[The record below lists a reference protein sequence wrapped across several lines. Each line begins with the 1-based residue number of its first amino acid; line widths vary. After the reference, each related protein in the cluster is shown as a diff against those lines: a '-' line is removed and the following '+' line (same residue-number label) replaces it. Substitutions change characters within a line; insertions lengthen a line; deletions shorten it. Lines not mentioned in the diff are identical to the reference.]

1 MLNRPLSFDAI
12 PLVPTVEEL
21 MPILSIGRSTA
32 VSLVRFGQI
41 RRHSH
46 WQASFTFGLVFLY
59 PIPHLVGIY
68 PRFPCAH

>member
-1 MLNRPLSFDAI
+1 MLNRPLSFDDI

-46 WQASFTFGLVFLY
+46 WQTDPYS
-59 PIPHLVGIY
+59 
-68 PRFPCAH
+68 